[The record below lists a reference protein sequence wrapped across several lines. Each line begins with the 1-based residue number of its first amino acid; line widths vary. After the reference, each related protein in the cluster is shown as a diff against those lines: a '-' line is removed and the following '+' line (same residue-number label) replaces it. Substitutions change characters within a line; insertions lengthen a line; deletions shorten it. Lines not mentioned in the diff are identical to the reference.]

1 MASDQILKEPEKQKL
16 EQLRELLFA
25 EQIKLQQEIVD
36 KVHALEEEINVPEK
50 LEPHLE
56 PHFEKHIKFLQ
67 ANFPNLFRTS
77 LTKALEEQV
86 SGSNDA
92 IINALYPI
100 MGKMITRYIKNELE
114 KLSQRIDEAQQDF
127 FSLHSWKMRAKS
139 FITGIP
145 YHELVM
151 KDNLLIKLEEV
162 FLIDNE
168 SGLLLGHH
176 SFNNL
181 MDPDMIAGM
190 LTGIKGFVEHAFQQ
204 DAQDLETVEYEK
216 YKIVINTFQNFYIA
230 SVVSGT
236 LSQDFKESLDEE
248 VLDFL
253 KSVKLSRQMDVTGAL
268 QQEMSEK
275 LKDHFHGFNQLDQ

>member
-1 MASDQILKEPEKQKL
+1 MANDHILIESEQQQL
-16 EQLRELLFA
+16 EQLRQLLFE
-25 EQIKLQQEIVD
+25 EQIKLQEDIVE
-36 KVHALEEEINVPEK
+36 KVQSLEEEINVPEK

-56 PHFEKHIKFLQ
+56 PHFEKHIAFLQ
-67 ANFPNLFRTS
+67 ENFPNLFRTS
-77 LTKALEEQV
+77 LTRALEEQV
-86 SGSNDA
+86 ANSNDA

-100 MGKMITRYIKNELE
+100 IGKMITRYIKNELE
-114 KLSQRIDEAQQDF
+114 KLSQRIDEAQRDF

-151 KDNLLIKLEEV
+151 KDNLEVNLEEV

-168 SGLLLGHH
+168 SGLLLGHY
-176 SFNNL
+176 SFNDL

-216 YKIVINTFQNFYIA
+216 YKIVINTFKNFYIA

-253 KSVKLSRQMDVTGAL
+253 KSVKLSQQADVTGAL

-275 LKDHFHGFNQLDQ
+275 LKEHFHGFNQLDQ